1 MVGDS
6 EIGLFM
12 MDERLMNRSSE
23 EAAGDEG

>member
-12 MDERLMNRSSE
+12 MDERLKNRTPDD
-23 EAAGDEG
+23 AAGDED